1 MKDLGL
7 PGYLALRVGGVAG
20 ERSNIRAR
28 VKPAWFFD
36 GTFGTSFDVL
46 YRNFTH
52 GSSRVDNC
60 GLGKWQVFTSFIM
73 K

>member
-1 MKDLGL
+1 MRDLGL
-7 PGYLALRVGGVAG
+7 PCYLGLRAGGVVG
-20 ERSNIRAR
+20 EQSNIRAR
-28 VKPAWFFD
+28 VKPAWFFG

-46 YRNFTH
+46 YRNLTH
-52 GSSRVDNC
+52 GSSRVDNY